1 MTTHAWDPSYL
12 GGSSSTKS
20 ALPSTIAQAKTP
32 PLTHPPARG
41 RRCRLHTQLWLWMGF
56 YCPRELRNPLRYPFS
71 HLDRSGANTPRIPD
85 LSRPARWP
93 NAGFLSPIESRV
105 LGTHTKDGCFS
116 YRLHTTTPSPW
127 PILRRP
133 SPMLRRRTM
142 SQMQD

>member
-1 MTTHAWDPSYL
+1 MLGILPTLEVVPPPKAPS
-12 GGSSSTKS
+12 
-20 ALPSTIAQAKTP
+20 PP
-32 PLTHPPARG
+32 PLHKLKHHHSPTHPPVCG

-56 YCPRELRNPLRYPFS
+56 YCPRELRHPLRYPFS
-71 HLDRSGANTPRIPD
+71 HPDRSGANTSRIPD

-142 SQMQD
+142 SQMRD